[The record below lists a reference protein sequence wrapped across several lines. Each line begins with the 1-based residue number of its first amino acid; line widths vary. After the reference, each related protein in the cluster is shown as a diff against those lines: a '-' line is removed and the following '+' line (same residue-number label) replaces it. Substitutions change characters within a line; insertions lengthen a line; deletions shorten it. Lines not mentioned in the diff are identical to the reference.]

1 MDDFIFIEEFS
12 MLSEQ
17 YKLNFNLMLR
27 KPIDGWIGPYGNI
40 LKSHIEWFMPPPT

>member
-17 YKLNFNLMLR
+17 YRLNFNLMLR
-27 KPIDGWIGPYGNI
+27 EPMNEWVGPYGKIN
-40 LKSHIEWFMPPPT
+40 KSHIE